1 MQCSYHNKIKI
12 NISTIW
18 SLKSKFYLDSISFFP
33 FIYLFHPFSP
43 LYFLGP
49 NPGTTLY
56 CHHVSLMSDLWQ
68 ILTLSFFLASIILRS
83 MDEVSCRMLEDIGLP
98 NNFLTVRW
106 DNRFCGKNVTEVKF
120 LITSCQGINDA
131 HTAPLEMLTF
141 IFYFR

>member
-1 MQCSYHNKIKI
+1 MKCSYHNKIKI

-33 FIYLFHPFSP
+33 LIPSLFPWTQSRYHIVLSSCLPNVWSVTNFDS
-43 LYFLGP
+43 FL
-49 NPGTTLY
+49 
-56 CHHVSLMSDLWQ
+56 
-68 ILTLSFFLASIILRS
+68 FFFFFPLASIILRS
-83 MDEVSCRMLEDIGLP
+83 MDEVSCRMLADMGLL
-98 NNFLTVRW
+98 NKFLIVRW

-120 LITSCQGINDA
+120 LITSFQGINYA